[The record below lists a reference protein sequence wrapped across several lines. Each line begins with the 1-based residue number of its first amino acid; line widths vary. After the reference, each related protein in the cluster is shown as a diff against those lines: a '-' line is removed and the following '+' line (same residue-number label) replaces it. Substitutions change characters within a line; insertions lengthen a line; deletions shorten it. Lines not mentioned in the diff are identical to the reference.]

1 MWIQKVGTHVSG
13 QRGHIYRIIIA
24 SRLASC
30 LHLLRSDPRAFGKE
44 GSKEL
49 EIRATF
55 KCAGKRSTGGR
66 PDKGSF
72 EVVEI

>member
-1 MWIQKVGTHVSG
+1 MQKVDRHVSG
-13 QRGHIYRIIIA
+13 QRGHIYRVRIA

-55 KCAGKRSTGGR
+55 KMCREAKNGR
-66 PDKGSF
+66 QA
-72 EVVEI
+72 